1 MSAVLKLLFRLLEVL
16 RVAGGIHATCA
27 ARPGGDESRTSRG
40 EPKRL
45 RGVGVAF
52 SI

>member
-27 ARPGGDESRTSRG
+27 RPSGDESRISRG
-40 EPKRL
+40 DPKRY
-45 RGVGVAF
+45 GGAVGVAF